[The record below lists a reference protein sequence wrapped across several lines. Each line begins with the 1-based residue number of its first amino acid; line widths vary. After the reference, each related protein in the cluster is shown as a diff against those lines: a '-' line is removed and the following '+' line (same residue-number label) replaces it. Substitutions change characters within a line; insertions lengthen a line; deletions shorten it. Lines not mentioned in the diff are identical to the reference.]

1 MDLDSGSVFFAGSFS
16 IFVAVRQSACPSV
29 CPEAHHSS
37 INRFPFTKNV
47 TVERSG
53 AQKILLSEWI
63 EILEACFFED
73 LFQFSWPPVRPE
85 ALQKPHQKWFRSGYG
100 ENLLTE
106 TEADFADFKLSL

>member
-1 MDLDSGSVFFAGSFS
+1 MQALFQFS
-16 IFVAVRQSACPSV
+16 WPFVSPPVR
-29 CPEAHHSS
+29 PEAHHSS

-100 ENLLTE
+100 VNLLTE